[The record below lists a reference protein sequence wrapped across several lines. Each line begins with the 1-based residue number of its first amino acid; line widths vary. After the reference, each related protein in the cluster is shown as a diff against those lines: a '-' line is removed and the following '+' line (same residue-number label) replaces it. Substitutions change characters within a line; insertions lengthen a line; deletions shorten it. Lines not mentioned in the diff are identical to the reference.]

1 MLPLHLTHRLN
12 QCVGELNYKYFML
25 FLLTNGAFFWYG
37 AYLIYHVLVSE
48 VSVTG
53 MYVCDRD
60 GWVMYALSVQRSSL
74 CVASCICS
82 VRKLVY
88 VLFIVIREGQY
99 ARSGMHR
106 IHS

>member
-1 MLPLHLTHRLN
+1 VFCFENATLHHRLN

-53 MYVCDRD
+53 IYVGDRYAC
-60 GWVMYALSVQRSSL
+60 VMYAVPVQW
-74 CVASCICS
+74 
-82 VRKLVY
+82 
-88 VLFIVIREGQY
+88 
-99 ARSGMHR
+99 
-106 IHS
+106 